1 MSIDRSR
8 LHRRGIALAI
18 GVAITLIA
26 GAAMAAARHP
36 FDIDFYVFYESALAW
51 RSGTDL
57 YVTAR
62 EFPNLN
68 PPHFVIPRARTEG
81 PS

>member
-1 MSIDRSR
+1 VNHSRNRHHAMSIDRSR

-51 RSGTDL
+51 RS
-57 YVTAR
+57 
-62 EFPNLN
+62 
-68 PPHFVIPRARTEG
+68 ARTCTSPHE
-81 PS
+81 SSRT